1 MDPVE
6 EFETTDT
13 SVLNSQLDQSQANLE
28 SLEAQLRTI
37 ETEFQKHEVER
48 NQIAVLSDVCRGLEE
63 LRTLGADGLFW
74 SGEHTQIGGQDHLL
88 LVQRRVDAFGE
99 RLAEIE
105 SRRSAVSSKIADEE
119 CNGDEIAFELYEVKI
134 EEEER
139 KREWLIERELEPEL
153 GRETIMP
160 WERGGEDDQRF
171 RKALLCSLLLSVFM
185 GVVFPWINIP
195 MPDPWAA
202 IDVPER
208 LTRLVRE
215 AAPPPPPPKKMEM
228 KPTET
233 KAQTSD
239 EPQVADTKTPEPTAR
254 PEPKIT
260 DRKKTESTGILAFRE
275 KFSGLADNTA
285 TAKLGAQARIAQVDP
300 KAGHGAVRSMVA
312 TRAAGTSGGIN
323 LADVSRDIGGA
334 GGSIEG
340 VEVGMATSAIGEIV
354 GDERPLSG
362 GPGPA
367 RTDEEIQI
375 VFDRHKSALYRLYN
389 RELRR
394 DPTLKGQI
402 VLKFQVEP
410 DGSVSLCEVQSTDM
424 NAPKLA
430 QEVVARVGKFD
441 FGAKEGVPPV
451 LIVYPIDFLPAS

>member
-171 RKALLCSLLLSVFM
+171 RKAL
-185 GVVFPWINIP
+185 
-195 MPDPWAA
+195 
-202 IDVPER
+202 
-208 LTRLVRE
+208 
-215 AAPPPPPPKKMEM
+215 
-228 KPTET
+228 
-233 KAQTSD
+233 
-239 EPQVADTKTPEPTAR
+239 
-254 PEPKIT
+254 
-260 DRKKTESTGILAFRE
+260 
-275 KFSGLADNTA
+275 
-285 TAKLGAQARIAQVDP
+285 
-300 KAGHGAVRSMVA
+300 
-312 TRAAGTSGGIN
+312 
-323 LADVSRDIGGA
+323 
-334 GGSIEG
+334 
-340 VEVGMATSAIGEIV
+340 
-354 GDERPLSG
+354 
-362 GPGPA
+362 
-367 RTDEEIQI
+367 
-375 VFDRHKSALYRLYN
+375 
-389 RELRR
+389 
-394 DPTLKGQI
+394 
-402 VLKFQVEP
+402 
-410 DGSVSLCEVQSTDM
+410 
-424 NAPKLA
+424 
-430 QEVVARVGKFD
+430 
-441 FGAKEGVPPV
+441 
-451 LIVYPIDFLPAS
+451 